1 MIIDAHV
8 HLTRPGYVRK
18 KFLCGNSRMASSLYN
33 RVHKTNITPD
43 DYVEMVKDRIDPT
56 GEKLIAE
63 MDAAGVD
70 KSVIFGVDWAWGVT
84 GEPKVTNREQNRYL
98 SEYAKAFPGRFIPLA
113 ALDPRRPD
121 IIEQATEAIE
131 EWGMKGFKLMPSAG
145 FRPNDP
151 LCFPF
156 YEKCAGWGVP
166 IMFHS
171 GGLEFNWEYSSPNLI
186 ASAAEEF
193 PQVKMIM
200 AHAGLES
207 WEQCRLACAAL
218 PNVFMDISIR
228 QFDYQINRQ
237 KFYQWLRDMIDWTG
251 PWKVLFASDAPLPT
265 FYLPTKDWVEAIRNP
280 KTDIPF
286 TREELDIILG
296 RAAQAVFKPE
306 ATGK

>member
-33 RVHKTNITPD
+33 RVHKTDITPD

-63 MDAAGVD
+63 MDEAGVD
-70 KSVIFGVDWAWGVT
+70 KSVIFGVDWAYGVT
-84 GEPKVTNREQNRYL
+84 GEPKVANRDQNKYL
-98 SEYAKAFPGRFIPLA
+98 ADYAKEYEGRFIPLA

-121 IIEQATEAIE
+121 VIEQATEAIE

-145 FRPNDP
+145 FKPNDT

-156 YEKCAGWGVP
+156 YEKCAEWGVP

-193 PQVKMIM
+193 PEVKMIM

-218 PNVFMDISIR
+218 PNVYMDISIR
-228 QFDYQINRQ
+228 QFDYQINRD

-251 PWKVLFASDAPLPT
+251 PWKILFATDAPLPT
-265 FYLPTKDWVEAIRNP
+265 FYLPTKEWVEAIKNP
-280 KTDIPF
+280 KTDIEF
-286 TREELDIILG
+286 TPEEREIILG
-296 RAAQAVFKPE
+296 RAAEAVFQ
-306 ATGK
+306 